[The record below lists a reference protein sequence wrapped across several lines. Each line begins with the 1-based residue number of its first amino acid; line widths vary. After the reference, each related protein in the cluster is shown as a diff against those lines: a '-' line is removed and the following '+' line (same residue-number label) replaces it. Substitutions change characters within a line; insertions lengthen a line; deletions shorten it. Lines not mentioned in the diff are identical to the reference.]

1 LIFNKKVLAVILMKP
16 IYCCKVGVAGA
27 GNITAATSAYEL
39 TNAICSDQLIEDKLV
54 IVLNYD
60 AAKNW
65 HQRISHGHS
74 SSKRP

>member
-1 LIFNKKVLAVILMKP
+1 MKP

-60 AAKNW
+60 APKKLA
-65 HQRISHGHS
+65 S
-74 SSKRP
+74 